1 MIVSDLIKR
10 LENLPPNAE
19 VRVTESSGDETRTE
33 NFWLVD
39 IDYQHRNKEFDFV
52 DEVILIGME

>member
-1 MIVSDLIKR
+1 MIVIDLIKR
-10 LENLPPNAE
+10 LESLPPNAE
-19 VRVTESSGDETRTE
+19 VRVTESANDETRAE

-39 IDYQHRNKEFDFV
+39 IDYQYRNKEFDFV

>member
-10 LENLPPNAE
+10 LKSLPPNAE
-19 VRVTESSGDETRTE
+19 VRVTESANDETRTE

>member
-1 MIVSDLIKR
+1 MTVIDLIKR
-10 LENLPPNAE
+10 LESLPPNAE
-19 VRVTESSGDETRTE
+19 VRLTESDGDETRTE